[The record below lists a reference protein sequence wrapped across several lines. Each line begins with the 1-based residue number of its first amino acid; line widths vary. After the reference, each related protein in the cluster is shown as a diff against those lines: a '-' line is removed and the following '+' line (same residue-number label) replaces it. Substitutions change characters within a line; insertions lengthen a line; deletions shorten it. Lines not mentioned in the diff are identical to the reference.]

1 VFTLKPK
8 RLKTKIQRI
17 TKNHI
22 VVRVDKMATSQKKRI
37 SGVKGKSRKS
47 QLKFQKRMDENN
59 RILKSLQEK

>member
-1 VFTLKPK
+1 
-8 RLKTKIQRI
+8 
-17 TKNHI
+17 

-47 QLKFQKRMDENN
+47 QLKFQKRMEENN